1 MQLGEVYYHQGAEE
15 IWDKEKQKDWLLNLM
30 NNQSILI
37 APRITNDIRAYL
49 RNELILGGW
58 SNETNLSIDTDLTI
72 SAKKDRFA
80 IQIQTGNICRAPY
93 DFLKLQYLYL
103 EGDIQASALIVPSK
117 QAAKKI
123 GSNIAH
129 FERLKKELQLF
140 KKIIT
145 VPMVLISFD

>member
-80 IQIQTGNICRAPY
+80 ILNSN
-93 DFLKLQYLYL
+93 LK
-103 EGDIQASALIVPSK
+103 
-117 QAAKKI
+117 
-123 GSNIAH
+123 
-129 FERLKKELQLF
+129 
-140 KKIIT
+140 
-145 VPMVLISFD
+145 